1 MSSDFVL
8 SITKKDTPKQANPIH
23 LVMWEGNDST
33 QELLD
38 RISQLEKSLAKLME
52 EKTSSLFFP
61 PALHPT
67 PRGMEV
73 KSRSHSF
80 VNESDNVN
88 VFKNVTRVDTPDD
101 DFKLDADDD
110 ELAEAEDAE
119 LDAEL
124 DALIEADAEDEE
136 VEAEEKVDEDEEKVD
151 EEKAEVDEEKAEAEE
166 DEVDEAEEAE
176 EFQEIT
182 WKDKTYYKDSQNQ
195 VYELDTD
202 GDLIDTPIGIWKEET
217 QKLVKYKTA

>member
-23 LVMWEGNDST
+23 LVMWEGNDTT

-67 PRGMEV
+67 PRGIEV

-80 VNESDNVN
+80 VNEIDNAD
-88 VFKNVTRVDTPDD
+88 VFKNLTKVDGPGD
-101 DFKLDADDD
+101 DFKLDTEDDDLVEADDS
-110 ELAEAEDAE
+110 ELE
-119 LDAEL
+119 AEL
-124 DALIEADAEDEE
+124 DALIEADAAD
-136 VEAEEKVDEDEEKVD
+136 ADED
-151 EEKAEVDEEKAEAEE
+151 KAEADADE
-166 DEVDEAEEAE
+166 DKAEEAE

-202 GDLIDTPIGIWKEET
+202 GDLIDTPIGIWKEDT
-217 QKLVKYKTA
+217 KKLVKYKTV